1 MTWRNVKFQMIQWAF
16 IILCLMRKLSRI
28 SNVFS
33 LSLAHNF
40 FCLFVAMMHALVA
53 LESRRLTRSMW
64 ESECVCKTHSDHS
77 ILSINQCRVHRACTQ
92 HIYIQ
97 FIRSLVRSQILN
109 SRVEIVMYVDV
120 NVDAII
126 HTHNQNHTT
135 HFRHYIEMNFVS
147 CVRAKDFDHWM
158 RHCVRTLRKKGD
170 FLSLSLLHPF
180 SDRVH
185 FDILSFFSRIVKHDR
200 FAPHFF
206 ESHS

>member
-1 MTWRNVKFQMIQWAF
+1 MSIHNFMSYEKIVPNFE
-16 IILCLMRKLSRI
+16 C
-28 SNVFS
+28 VFS
-33 LSLAHNF
+33 FSRAQF
-40 FCLFVAMMHALVA
+40 FSPFCGNDACI
-53 LESRRLTRSMW
+53 SRTWKPPPDTKYVREW
-64 ESECVCKTHSDHS
+64 VCVCKTHSDHS

-170 FLSLSLLHPF
+170 FLSLSLFHPF
-180 SDRVH
+180 SDGVH
-185 FDILSFFSRIVKHDR
+185 FDILSSFFQ
-200 FAPHFF
+200 
-206 ESHS
+206 EL